1 MMRNFRSNNSV
12 RKTLLA
18 AGATM
23 LLACGALLPRPA
35 LGDLYDQAVQ
45 AEQEGV
51 PEVSIQKLRTFLA
64 APETGKALP
73 AKLLLARCLLA
84 TNQPA
89 AALETLDG
97 HALSSIEGQMLSA
110 EALLRS
116 GRWQEAATKWSKLL
130 AEPNLGSSTV
140 DARLGLAAA
149 QEHLGAVREA
159 SETLAPLVQTPEPT
173 DVRSVLMAA
182 ELRLELADYQGAQA
196 LLAKVRNPN
205 RLEVAQKEALS
216 GQVALSMNDLVTA
229 ETNFRDVLAFDVTQV
244 SRIAL
249 IAQLGLTQIYIRQ
262 KEYEEAEAF
271 IENII
276 GEQPQSSNLP
286 DLFQTLY
293 AIYLQEQTPSLAEL
307 TRWSQEDPKQ
317 VGSDRP
323 ILAQFYLGKLE
334 LKIGSHANG
343 LKLLKDFV
351 ANHPTHAL
359 AGAAVAEL
367 AQQLELDAKVDEA
380 ISTAKEWL
388 MTNPAASSTN
398 RIAVEEELADAL
410 VQKGAF
416 TEALDLYTHLGEGR
430 SPNQARYFFNAAICA
445 LRLGDHQR
453 YQQSLAALSSSSG
466 NERERAALAFESAM
480 VQAKTGDK
488 LARDSFHRFLVDFS
502 NDSQV
507 PKAHLALAELAFT
520 QSPPDR
526 TRVISQLAQVNTTDP
541 QTNEQKAL
549 LEFFTKADDR
559 NEQISDIAQLAQ
571 DFLQKFPSSIAIP
584 QVRIKLG
591 EVYFRQNDYPNAQ
604 TQFELVAEEDPDSPL
619 VETALF
625 LAGEAARK
633 SMNSSSMDHAISVF
647 EEVYK
652 LNGPLRYRARL
663 EEALTMRQ
671 AAKDREAIVLL
682 NDLLNQDIPLD
693 IRCDALDAKGDAL
706 FTLAAK
712 DEDQY
717 REAIKT
723 YDTLAALSGIPIG
736 CKEGAL
742 YKKGKCYEKIKQPDE
757 ALATYYDV
765 LNLDND
771 APDEIWYFRAG
782 FDAAQ
787 LLESKQSWA
796 SAAAIYQRLAA
807 IPSARA
813 EEARNRLTKL
823 RLEHFL
829 WPESASSHT

>member
-1 MMRNFRSNNSV
+1 M
-12 RKTLLA
+12 LLA
-18 AGATM
+18 AGVTI
-23 LLACGALLPRPA
+23 LLVYGAFFPRLA
-35 LGDLYDQAVQ
+35 LADLYDQAVQ
-45 AEQEGV
+45 AELEGL

-64 APETGKALP
+64 APETAKGLP

-84 TNQPA
+84 TNQPS
-89 AALETLDG
+89 AALEVLDAQTL
-97 HALSSIEGQMLSA
+97 STIEGRMLSA

-116 GRWQEAATKWSKLL
+116 GHWQEAATNWSKLL
-130 AEPNLGSSTV
+130 VEPNLGNSTV
-140 DARLGLAAA
+140 DARLGLAEA
-149 QEHLGAVREA
+149 QEHLGATREA
-159 SETLAPLVQTPEPT
+159 LEALAPLIQSPEPT
-173 DVRSVLMAA
+173 DVRPVLMAA
-182 ELRLELADYQGAQA
+182 ELKLELADYQGAQA
-196 LLAKVRNPN
+196 LLTKVRNLN
-205 RLEVAQKEALS
+205 RLQMAQKKALS
-216 GQVALSMNDLVTA
+216 GQIALAMNDLSTA
-229 ETNFRDVLAFDVTQV
+229 EKNFRDVLAFDITQA
-244 SRIAL
+244 SRVAV
-249 IAQLGLTQIYIRQ
+249 IAQLGLAQIYIRQ

-271 IENII
+271 IEKII
-276 GEQPQSSNLP
+276 GEQPQSTNLP
-286 DLFQTLY
+286 DLVQTLS

-307 TRWSQEDPKQ
+307 ARWSQEDPKL
-317 VGSDRP
+317 VGSERP

-343 LKLLKDFV
+343 LRLLKDFV

-380 ISTAKEWL
+380 ISTAEEWL
-388 MTNPAASSTN
+388 LRNPSAGTSN
-398 RIAVEEELADAL
+398 RTAVEEVLADAL
-410 VQKGAF
+410 VRKEKF
-416 TEALDLYTHLGEGR
+416 TEAFDLYTHLGEAR

-453 YQQSLAALSSSSG
+453 YQQSLAALSSSSE
-466 NERERAALAFESAM
+466 NEPEKAALAFESAM
-480 VQAKTGDK
+480 LQAKTGDK
-488 LARDSFHRFLVDFS
+488 VARDSFHHFLVDFPQ
-502 NDSQV
+502 DPQV

-526 TRVISQLAQVNTTDP
+526 TRVTSQLAQVSTTDP

-549 LEFFTKADDR
+549 LEFFTRADDR
-559 NEQISDIAQLAQ
+559 NEQISAIAQLAQ
-571 DFLQKFPSSIAIP
+571 DFLQKFPGSSARP

-604 TQFELVAEEDPDSPL
+604 TQFELVAEEDLDSPL

-633 SMNSSSMDHAISVF
+633 SMNSSSMDHAVSVF

-693 IRCDALDAKGDAL
+693 IHCDALDAKGDAL

-723 YDTLAALSGIPIG
+723 YDTLAALPGISIG
-736 CKEGAL
+736 CKESAL
-742 YKKGKCYEKIKQPDE
+742 YKKGKCYEKIRQPDE

-765 LNLDND
+765 LNLDNNSL
-771 APDEIWYFRAG
+771 DEIWYFRAG

-829 WPESASSHT
+829 WPD

>member
-1 MMRNFRSNNSV
+1 MMPGFKSNNSV
-12 RKTLLA
+12 RRTLM

-23 LLACGALLPRPA
+23 LLAYGALLPRPA
-35 LGDLYDQAVQ
+35 LADLYDQAVQ
-45 AEQEGV
+45 AEQQGV
-51 PEVSIQKLRTFLA
+51 PEVSIQKLRTYLA
-64 APETGKALP
+64 GPETAKALP

-84 TNQPA
+84 TNQAA
-89 AALETLDG
+89 AALQVLDVQTLN
-97 HALSSIEGQMLSA
+97 SIEGRMLNA

-116 GRWQEAATKWSKLL
+116 GHWQEATIAWSKLL
-130 AEPNLGSSTV
+130 AEPDLGSSVV
-140 DARLGLAAA
+140 DARLGLAEA
-149 QEHLGAVREA
+149 QQNLGDTREA
-159 SETLAPLVQTPEPT
+159 LETLAPLIQAPEPI
-173 DVRSVLMAA
+173 DARPVLMAA
-182 ELRLELADYQGAQA
+182 ELKLELADFQGARA
-196 LLAKVRNPN
+196 LLAKVRNPD
-205 RLEVAQKEALS
+205 RLQMAQKDVLS
-216 GQVALSMNDLVTA
+216 GQVALSMNDLITA
-229 ETNFRDVLAFDVTQV
+229 EKNFRDVLASDVTQA
-244 SRIAL
+244 SRVAL

-262 KEYEEAEAF
+262 KEYDEAEAF
-271 IENII
+271 IEKII
-276 GEQPQSSNLP
+276 SEQPQSTNLP

-307 TRWSQEDPKQ
+307 ARWSKEDPKQ

-343 LKLLKDFV
+343 LKLLEDFV

-359 AGAAVAEL
+359 AGSAVAEL
-367 AQQLELDAKVDEA
+367 AQQLVLDGRVDEA

-388 MTNPAASSTN
+388 MTNTATSSTN
-398 RIAVEEELADAL
+398 RNAVEEVLADAL
-410 VQKGAF
+410 VQKGEFAEAF
-416 TEALDLYTHLGEGR
+416 DLYTHLGEAR

-445 LRLGDHQR
+445 LRLGDRQR
-453 YQQSLAALSSSSG
+453 YQRSLAALTSSSA
-466 NERERAALAFESAM
+466 NQAERATLAFESAM
-480 VQAKTGDK
+480 LQAKTGDK
-488 LARDSFHRFLVDFS
+488 LAGDSFHHFLVDFP

-520 QSPPDR
+520 QSPSDR
-526 TRVISQLAQVNTTDP
+526 TRVISQLAKVDTTDP

-549 LEFFTKADDR
+549 LEFFTRADDS
-559 NEQISDIAQLAQ
+559 NEQISSIAQLAQ
-571 DFLQKFPSSIAIP
+571 DFLQKFPSSSAIP

-633 SMNSSSMDHAISVF
+633 SMNSSSMDHAVSLF

-671 AAKDREAIVLL
+671 AAKDKEAIVLL

-693 IRCDALDAKGDAL
+693 IRCDALDAKGDAQ
-706 FTLAAK
+706 FTLASK
-712 DEDQY
+712 DDDQY

-723 YDTLAALSGIPIG
+723 YDTLAGLSGISIDY
-736 CKEGAL
+736 KESAL
-742 YKKGKCYEKIKQPDE
+742 YKKGKCYERIRQPDE

-765 LNLDND
+765 LNLDSGT
-771 APDEIWYFRAG
+771 PDEIWFFRAG

-787 LLESKQSWA
+787 LLESKRSWA
-796 SAAAIYQRLAA
+796 SAAAVYQKLAA
-807 IPSARA
+807 TPSARA

-829 WPESASSHT
+829 WPN